1 MKKSNYLI
9 GIIAATALFAC
20 NEAELTDIREK
31 TEENVK
37 EIETVEDDLR
47 AKEEDIFNA
56 PRTRRKEIALDEGQ
70 KVINEKLNTF
80 SWDLFTKTFDNK
92 KETNLLLSPYSLTQN
107 LLMLS
112 NGLRGQSLEEIKLA
126 FGLSEFEMEEL
137 NRYVLQMNQGLEEA
151 DSRTR
156 YRTDNS
162 VWYRNDLTIQPEFT
176 ETAGQYYKAE
186 LFPAALN
193 TQTLDSINN
202 WTYQKT
208 FGRIKDFLSTIS
220 PAAQSVM
227 VNTVYFRGQWFNKL
241 SEKHVRDG
249 VFRNE
254 SGTEEMAKLVMYHGE
269 SNYSETSAYQATSRG
284 FGNKAYAMDFIL
296 PKEGVQPSAA
306 LTQYIQDAN
315 PNMYT
320 RYVKLDFPRF
330 KSGTKMGLNEIL
342 KTVGITQL
350 FQPESQYDFCIFNEP
365 SFIGIIQ
372 QETSISVS
380 EKGVEAAAATANV
393 PKIDAGET
401 TPPDTVYMK
410 LERPFFYTIRE
421 TSTNTPLFI
430 GYQGSVK

>member
-1 MKKSNYLI
+1 M
-9 GIIAATALFAC
+9 
-20 NEAELTDIREK
+20 
-31 TEENVK
+31 
-37 EIETVEDDLR
+37 
-47 AKEEDIFNA
+47 NA
-56 PRTRRKEIALDEGQ
+56 
-70 KVINEKLNTF
+70 F
-80 SWDLFTKTFDNK
+80 SWELFTKSFDNK

-112 NGLRGQSLEEIKLA
+112 NGLRGNTLEEIKLA

-176 ETAGQYYKAE
+176 ETTGQYYKAE

-254 SGTEEMAKLVMYHGE
+254 SGAKETAKLVMYHGE
-269 SNYSETSAYQATSRG
+269 SNYSENYAYQATTRRL
-284 FGNKAYAMDFIL
+284 GNKAYAMDFIL

-315 PNMYT
+315 PGMYN

-330 KSGTKMGLNEIL
+330 ESGTKLKLNEVL
-342 KTVGITQL
+342 RTVGITHL

-430 GYQGSVK
+430 GYQGSVKK

>member
-1 MKKSNYLI
+1 MKKKY
-9 GIIAATALFAC
+9 LFATFFALSLLAAC
-20 NEAELTDIREK
+20 DSENEIQPAEKEEQQETTDS
-31 TEENVK
+31 
-37 EIETVEDDLR
+37 LWLQ
-47 AKEEDIFNA
+47 EEDIYSN
-56 PRTRRKEIALDEGQ
+56 PYSRSKKIDLDESQ
-70 KVINEKLNTF
+70 KNISNQMNAF
-80 SWDLFTKTFDNK
+80 SWELFTKSFDNK

-112 NGLRGQSLEEIKLA
+112 NGLRGNTLEEIKLA

-176 ETAGQYYKAE
+176 ETTGQYYKAE

-254 SGTEEMAKLVMYHGE
+254 SGTEETAKLVMYHARSGYAE
-269 SNYSETSAYQATSRG
+269 NSAYQATTRG
-284 FGNKAYAMDFIL
+284 LGNKAYAMDFIL
-296 PKEGVQPSAA
+296 PKEGVKPEKA
-306 LTQYIQDAN
+306 LKQYIQDAN
-315 PNMYT
+315 PGMYN

-330 KSGTKMGLNEIL
+330 ESGTKIKLNEVL
-342 KTVGITQL
+342 RTVGITHL
-350 FQPESQYDFCIFNEP
+350 FQPENQYDFCIFNEP

-430 GYQGSVK
+430 GYQGSVKK